1 MLVSDLVSDGYLT
14 TAYLKHLRAL
24 KTSAC
29 LFCIVTKVRW
39 TYVYRTPADSDWFSQ
54 FQRKGRHLS
63 RAFCST
69 KGERVAYFS
78 GGSQRPLLKVRK
90 PHYMFTD
97 YPHALSIREAGSV
110 LGVSRSTIYRLI
122 NDGLL
127 DRVYIRSLPRIM
139 SEDVERYL
147 RKLVQDKRVREAG
160 KNPWQ

>member
-1 MLVSDLVSDGYLT
+1 MQVSDLVSDSYS
-14 TAYLKHLRAL
+14 TAVYLKHFRIL
-24 KTSAC
+24 KTTAC
-29 LFCIVTKVRW
+29 RYRNVIWILW
-39 TYVYRTPADSDWFSQ
+39 TYVYRTPADSDWFNQ
-54 FQRKGRHLS
+54 FQGKGRHLY
-63 RAFCST
+63 RAFCSM
-69 KGERVAYFS
+69 KGERVASFS

-127 DRVYIRSLPRIM
+127 DRVYIRSSPRIM
-139 SEDVERYL
+139 SKDVERYL

-160 KNPWQ
+160 KDPWQ